1 MENTSPKPDETL
13 KNNPTIKLQRLE
25 NIEEL
30 QDAAENQEIIATHH
44 LEPRYVVV
52 PMDHVEPDMESEYRG
67 NILRPLSQSMSDV
80 MPDLELRDLIMKKKF
95 GASPD
100 RLVYLSFLSFLNSLK
115 TCYLILY
122 FMGGLLYG

>member
-1 MENTSPKPDETL
+1 MEKSSSPFKPDETL
-13 KNNPTIKLQRLE
+13 SKNPTINLQRLE
-25 NIEEL
+25 NIDEL
-30 QDAAENQEIIATHH
+30 QDVVAENQEIITASHH

-67 NILRPLSQSMSDV
+67 NILRPLSQSMSD

-100 RLVYLSFLSFLNSLK
+100 R
-115 TCYLILY
+115 
-122 FMGGLLYG
+122 

>member
-1 MENTSPKPDETL
+1 MKSSSKYFVTFVKAKAIMENTSDETL
-13 KNNPTIKLQRLE
+13 LKNPTIKLQRLE
-25 NIEEL
+25 DIEEL
-30 QDAAENQEIIATHH
+30 KDAENQEIIAPSHH

-52 PMDHVEPDMESEYRG
+52 PMDHVEPMDMESEYRG

-100 RLVYLSFLSFLNSLK
+100 R
-115 TCYLILY
+115 
-122 FMGGLLYG
+122 